1 MKLKKVIICF
11 FAVLV
16 SFILPIENTVHA
28 DTVHFRNCSEA
39 WAAGYG
45 DILVGEPGYAG
56 HLDRDK
62 DGTACEIFKSGG
74 QYRSRREDGKP
85 LNKVKATGWEQVDSK
100 WYYYENYVMVTG
112 WKKISGIWYYFNS
125 SGVMQTGWQQLSGTW
140 YYFNSAGAMETG
152 LKEIGGTKY
161 YFTDSGA
168 MQTGWKWIADGYY
181 YFKSSGAMQTGW
193 YQENNKWYY
202 LAENGKM
209 VTGLYQVYHSTYY
222 FDGSG
227 VMKTD
232 WIKLGHGWHYFDK
245 SGTMLRNTVTP
256 DGYYVDQEGIWKEL
270 PKVSTT
276 TELIPI
282 EKAEAVPET
291 TVQTTT
297 EEQVQ

>member
-1 MKLKKVIICF
+1 
-11 FAVLV
+11 
-16 SFILPIENTVHA
+16 
-28 DTVHFRNCSEA
+28 
-39 WAAGYG
+39 
-45 DILVGEPGYAG
+45 
-56 HLDRDK
+56 
-62 DGTACEIFKSGG
+62 
-74 QYRSRREDGKP
+74 
-85 LNKVKATGWEQVDSK
+85 
-100 WYYYENYVMVTG
+100 
-112 WKKISGIWYYFNS
+112 
-125 SGVMQTGWQQLSGTW
+125 
-140 YYFNSAGAMETG
+140 
-152 LKEIGGTKY
+152 
-161 YFTDSGA
+161 

-232 WIKLGHGWHYFDK
+232 WIKLGDGWHYFDK
-245 SGTMLRNTVTP
+245 SGAMLRNTVTP